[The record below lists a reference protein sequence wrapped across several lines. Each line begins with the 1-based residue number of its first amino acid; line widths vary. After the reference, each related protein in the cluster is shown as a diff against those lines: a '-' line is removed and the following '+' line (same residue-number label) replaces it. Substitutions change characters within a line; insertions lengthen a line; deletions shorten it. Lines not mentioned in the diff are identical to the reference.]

1 MKLEHYKEKSRGVYM
16 TTIKIADNRIARYEE
31 KLRKLET
38 KVIKMRN
45 RILAMKEREVRR
57 SR

>member
-1 MKLEHYKEKSRGVYM
+1 MLENLEEKSRGDYM
-16 TTIKIADNRIARYEE
+16 TTIKIADNRISRYEE